1 MLFDVQDAD
10 WCNVSG
16 STTGVDLMIM
26 QASTSNS
33 ACKYILGYRREE
45 ALKKAAETHG
55 ASLPHP
61 GGKIIPVTC
70 SITSKASIEQAVDRI
85 GYFFIPIACIP
96 LLANVKKWK
105 PGNTM
110 SVIDISA
117 MPGMTR
123 PSQYNFEYNVSRSAI
138 KNREFGDKNG
148 IAAGHPGRDNE
159 TVQTISGFTVLP
171 VSYSPK
177 AHHIIY
183 IRSHSGPSKKSNDK
197 GKQVWPEGRTLFL
210 VNVPPDATDR
220 ELILLFQ
227 PTCGTIEKVVFDS
240 DSGADVVEEEPES
253 SSSEA
258 EDSDSGGEV
267 HSDSEHP
274 RKKRKLAKGEKA
286 PAHVPKV
293 TSLHPQMPLR
303 ILRKTGR
310 TAHIVFLDA
319 SSIARALALSTPSKG
334 QKHPQPR
341 PWPTADAP
349 LGLAHYTALYDA
361 LRPPLDAVR
370 QHADSYM
377 ELYDYNAAER
387 KRKLQRESKY
397 RKGEAIV
404 DEDGFTLVTRGG
416 AYGQAVGGGV
426 GVASRNFVSGK
437 GEEAAG
443 GKRRRRKGEKEKE
456 GFYAFQVHEKK
467 RKELINL
474 KNKWEEDKAKV
485 EKLKASRKFKPY

>member
-1 MLFDVQDAD
+1 MSL
-10 WCNVSG
+10 S
-16 STTGVDLMIM
+16 
-26 QASTSNS
+26 
-33 ACKYILGYRREE
+33 
-45 ALKKAAETHG
+45 
-55 ASLPHP
+55 SLP
-61 GGKIIPVTC
+61 
-70 SITSKASIEQAVDRI
+70 
-85 GYFFIPIACIP
+85 
-96 LLANVKKWK
+96 
-105 PGNTM
+105 
-110 SVIDISA
+110 
-117 MPGMTR
+117 
-123 PSQYNFEYNVSRSAI
+123 
-138 KNREFGDKNG
+138 
-148 IAAGHPGRDNE
+148 
-159 TVQTISGFTVLP
+159 QTISGFTVLP

-177 AHHIIY
+177 AHHILY

-227 PTCGTIEKVVFDS
+227 PTY
-240 DSGADVVEEEPES
+240 AVEEEPES
-253 SSSEA
+253 SSSSV
-258 EDSDSGGEV
+258 EDSDSSGD
-267 HSDSEHP
+267 HSDAEHP

-286 PAHVPKV
+286 PAPAPKV
-293 TSLHPQMPLR
+293 TPLLPPTSLR

-319 SSIARALALSTPSKG
+319 SSIARALALPKPSKG
-334 QKHPQPR
+334 QKVPQPR
-341 PWPTADAP
+341 LWPAPDAP

-361 LRPPLDAVR
+361 LRPPLDVVR

-426 GVASRNFVSGK
+426 GVASRKFVSGK
-437 GEEAAG
+437 TEEAAG
-443 GKRRRRKGEKEKE
+443 GKRKRRKGEKEKA

-467 RKELINL
+467 RKELMDL
-474 KNKWEEDKAKV
+474 KSKWEEDKAKV
-485 EKLKASRKFKPY
+485 EKLKSSRKFKPY